1 MPQTILGIDIG
12 GYSVKIAEME
22 RSFKGFEFVR
32 FYERKIQYNELLSP
46 EESISVTL
54 QGMID
59 DFHLKWDQAVCG
71 YPGNRVSSRFITLPF
86 GSLAKIDET
95 LEFELEGYIPFDLED
110 LVIDYYVARSS
121 KESSDVLAFYAV
133 KEEFAGWLKL
143 LQGAQLDPKVVTAE
157 PSEFLN
163 LVNLGMV
170 PPEGP
175 FAVLDI
181 GHVKTNL
188 AICEGKKLTLIRSIS
203 FGGKNI
209 TERLAKKLGVP
220 LEEAERLKIEMGGL
234 PADDPEAMDDLSAQ
248 VGEAIQA
255 SIDDLLVHIR
265 QALFAFRDQSGT
277 PVGGFFLCGGTSRI
291 PRIDR
296 YLSNRL
302 KQNVTFI
309 DCTTFHFYK
318 VDNLQSHHLV
328 LPQGLALA
336 LRGVASGR
344 MPRINFRQGAFAFKG
359 DVEKIGGTLR
369 HAGVAL
375 GTIFLLGFSYFGIKY
390 YVLSK
395 RMEGLNDQIT
405 AMVSKVLPNPP
416 KQLASAA
423 HALRLLKSEETKV
436 RDRIQKLSSIQ
447 GLSVLDVLKDIS
459 EKVPDRKAVRLDI
472 DDLSIDENSLKFSG
486 SVDTFEAPD
495 KIQKALEGTPYM
507 KKVTKGN
514 VRKGVRP
521 DEVKFDMTMDLEVPK
536 T

>member
-12 GYSVKIAEME
+12 SYSIKIAEIE
-22 RSFKGFEFVR
+22 RSFKGFEFLR

-46 EESISVTL
+46 EESVSVTL

-59 DFHLKWDQAVCG
+59 DFRLKWDQAICG

-95 LEFELEGYIPFDLED
+95 LEFELEGYIPFDLEN

-121 KESSDVLAFYAV
+121 KESSDVLACYAV
-133 KEEFAGWLKL
+133 REEFAAWLKL
-143 LQGAQLDPKVVTAE
+143 LQGAQLDPKIITTE
-157 PSEFLN
+157 PAEFLN

-175 FAVLDI
+175 FAILDI
-181 GHVKTNL
+181 GHSKTNL
-188 AICEGKKLTLIRSIS
+188 AICEGKKLSLIRSIS

-209 TERLAKKLGVP
+209 TERIAKKLGVP

-234 PADDPEAMDDLSAQ
+234 PTDEAETVDDLSRQ

-255 SIDDLLVHIR
+255 AVDDLLIHIR
-265 QALFAFRDQSGT
+265 QALFAFRDQSGA

-296 YLSNRL
+296 YLSGRL
-302 KQNVTFI
+302 KLNVSFI
-309 DCTTFHFYK
+309 DSTTFHFYK
-318 VDNLQSHHLV
+318 VEGLKTHHLI

-336 LRGVASGR
+336 LRGVASAR
-344 MPRINFRQGAFAFKG
+344 MPRINFRQGEFAFKG

-375 GTIFLLGFSYFGIKY
+375 GFILFLGFSYFGIKY

-395 RMEGLNDQIT
+395 RVESLNKQI
-405 AMVSKVLPNPP
+405 ASAVSEVLPTPP
-416 KQLASAA
+416 KNLTSPS
-423 HALRLLKSEETKV
+423 HALRLLKGEET
-436 RDRIQKLSSIQ
+436 RLRGRIEKLSAIQ
-447 GLSVLDVLKDIS
+447 GVSVLDVLREVS
-459 EKVPDRKAVRLDI
+459 EKVPARKDIKLDI
-472 DDLSIDENSLKFSG
+472 DDLHFKGDWMQFSG
-486 SVDTFEAPD
+486 SVDTFDAPD
-495 KIQKALEGTPYM
+495 KIQKALEGSAVM

-514 VRKGVRP
+514 VRKGVRA
-521 DEVKFDMTMDLEVPK
+521 DEIKFEMTMELEVPK